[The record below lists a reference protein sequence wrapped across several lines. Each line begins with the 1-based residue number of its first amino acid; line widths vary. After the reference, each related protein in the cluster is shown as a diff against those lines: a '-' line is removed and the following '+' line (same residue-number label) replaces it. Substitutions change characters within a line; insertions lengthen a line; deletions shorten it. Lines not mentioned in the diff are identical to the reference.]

1 VVSNEPTC
9 PSNVDKSLSTK
20 KLPVFDSIESTLIL
34 FDEVYVFNV
43 VLTDPLSV
51 SKEPMMVSIYDEKE
65 LNDTEPL
72 NIPSFHVGTPLK
84 VTSVLLSLAVVVG
97 NPPPTVAVT

>member
-1 VVSNEPTC
+1 MFND
-9 PSNVDKSLSTK
+9 NVCALKS
-20 KLPVFDSIESTLIL
+20 PLI
-34 FDEVYVFNV
+34 DE
-43 VLTDPLSV
+43 LSV
-51 SKEPMMVSIYDEKE
+51 SKEPMMVSIDDEKE

-84 VTSVLLSLAVVVG
+84 VTSVLLSLTVVVG